1 MLWVDPPIPI
11 ESYLCCLFLLFVF
24 FSLLIFAFNE
34 LLKSSQTSKLYVWK
48 NRRKTKPDSLVFVFV
63 FVVDRKWFFSPHSRK
78 RLQEK
83 IVYIFFRRKICIVH
97 RFETS
102 ALVNNSTRQHHT
114 NKFFRRRFFFFP
126 PLFSSFVCINSN
138 FQAFGFACLSYSRNS
153 VWKGSVAVSALL
165 NGKFFYSV
173 FGVLYMERARDST
186 HAIFIRFIFFHFF
199 FFSVC
204 LVRIF
209 IFALLLLHGTCWM

>member
-24 FSLLIFAFNE
+24 FSLFIFAFNE

-48 NRRKTKPDSLVFVFV
+48 NRRKTKPDSLIFVFV

-126 PLFSSFVCINSN
+126 PFFLLSFASIPI
-138 FQAFGFACLSYSRNS
+138 FKLL
-153 VWKGSVAVSALL
+153 ALP
-165 NGKFFYSV
+165 
-173 FGVLYMERARDST
+173 
-186 HAIFIRFIFFHFF
+186 
-199 FFSVC
+199 VC
-204 LVRIF
+204 LTLRIQF
-209 IFALLLLHGTCWM
+209 EKVPLPFRHF